1 MEWQLVLG
9 LILLSLIAVMATGM
23 PVAICFFTVNLV
35 LTWLLWGGMAGLQQ
49 FILSLFSSLTTFALL
64 PLPMFILMGEMMF
77 HSGIGP
83 LMLDALDK
91 WLGRLPGRLSILAVG
106 TGILFSSLTGASMT
120 SIALL
125 GTVLLPQM
133 EKRGYKTP
141 MTLGPIMG
149 SGGLAILIPPSGL
162 AVLLGAIGQISVGKL
177 LMAII
182 VPGLL
187 LAFIYGAYII
197 VRCWLQPHIAP
208 PYEVAA
214 SSMSEKI
221 AATVKYILPLGFV
234 IFMVIG
240 LIILGV
246 ASPTEAAAT
255 GALSL
260 MILTAAYR
268 RLNWSVMKKSLAG
281 TVRITGMIFLILSG
295 AKAFSQVLSFSGAT
309 QGLIEAILAMPLSP
323 MFVIIIMMAITFVL
337 GMFMDVVSLMMVS
350 LPLFVPVVRALNFDP
365 VWFGVLFLIN
375 VELAVISPPFGLSLF
390 AMKGVAPEGTKM
402 MDIYGAALAFIVL
415 DVIAIALVMLF
426 PQVALWLPGR
436 LQ

>member
-1 MEWQLVLG
+1 
-9 LILLSLIAVMATGM
+9 
-23 PVAICFFTVNLV
+23 
-35 LTWLLWGGMAGLQQ
+35 
-49 FILSLFSSLTTFALL
+49 
-64 PLPMFILMGEMMF
+64 
-77 HSGIGP
+77 
-83 LMLDALDK
+83 MLDALDK
-91 WLGRLPGRLSILAVG
+91 WIGRLPGRLSILAVG

-125 GTVLLPQM
+125 GTVLLPEM

-208 PYEVAA
+208 SYEV
-214 SSMSEKI
+214 SSSSTSEKI
-221 AATVKYILPLGFV
+221 AASVKYILPLGFV

-281 TVRITGMIFLILSG
+281 TIRITGMIFLILSG

-309 QGLIEAILAMPLSP
+309 QGLIEAILGMPLAP

-350 LPLFVPVVRALNFDP
+350 LPLFVPVVRAMNFDP

-402 MDIYGAALAFIVL
+402 IDIYGAALAFIVL
-415 DVIAIALVMLF
+415 DVIAIAVVMLF

-436 LQ
+436 LR